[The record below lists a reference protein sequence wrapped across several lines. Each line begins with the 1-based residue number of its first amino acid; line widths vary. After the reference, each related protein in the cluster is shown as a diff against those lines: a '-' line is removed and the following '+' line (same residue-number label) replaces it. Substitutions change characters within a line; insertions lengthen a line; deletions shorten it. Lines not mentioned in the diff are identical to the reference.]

1 MTLYVGLKA
10 LHLLGLATFLFA
22 HGVSGGTAFAL
33 RGPISAATR
42 RWLRLSMVATMV
54 ADPALLVVIVTGVWM
69 AFLGSWWGRG
79 WIWAAIVV
87 LVALIAA
94 MFIVVARPYY
104 AARDSAGKSDQEL
117 AQALAPARPVAAVWI
132 GSVGLVILVGLMVL
146 KPF

>member
-42 RWLRLSMVATMV
+42 RWLRLSMVANMV

-94 MFIVVARPYY
+94 MFIVVARM
-104 AARDSAGKSDQEL
+104 
-117 AQALAPARPVAAVWI
+117 RPTRRGAC
-132 GSVGLVILVGLMVL
+132 GSMSL
-146 KPF
+146 

>member
-42 RWLRLSMVATMV
+42 RWLRLSVVAAIV
-54 ADPALLVVIVTGVWM
+54 ANPALLVVIVTGVWI

-79 WIWAAIVV
+79 WLWAAIFVM
-87 LVALIAA
+87 VALMAD
-94 MFIVVARPYY
+94 MFAVLALLSY
-104 AARDSAGKSDQEL
+104 AF
-117 AQALAPARPVAAVWI
+117 V
-132 GSVGLVILVGLMVL
+132 
-146 KPF
+146 